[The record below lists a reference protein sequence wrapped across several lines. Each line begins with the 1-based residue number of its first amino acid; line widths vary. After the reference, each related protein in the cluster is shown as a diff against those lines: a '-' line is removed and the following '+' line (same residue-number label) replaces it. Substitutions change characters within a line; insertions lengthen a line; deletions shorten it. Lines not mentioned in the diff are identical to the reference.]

1 MTYAEPG
8 PMGLR
13 SPLLAPLARNWGL
26 ILLRG
31 VIAILFGVA
40 AVAWP
45 GITLVS
51 LIWLFA
57 AFAFADGVFSF
68 IAGVTGGAMMPR
80 WWLIVVGIAGVA
92 AAIIAAVYPEVTAIL
107 LVTFIGVWSIVR
119 GVFEIAG
126 AIAVR
131 REIDNE
137 WMLILLGALSVLFGL
152 YVVIFPG
159 AGALAIVWVIGVYAV
174 VGGIMMVGFA
184 LRLRRHHQGA

>member
-1 MTYAEPG
+1 MIPAATPAIPTTISHQRGIIEPPVTPAMTEKIPSAKAKAANSQIRETRVMPG
-8 PMGLR
+8 QATATTPNR
-13 SPLLAPLARNWGL
+13 
-26 ILLRG
+26 I
-31 VIAILFGVA
+31 
-40 AVAWP
+40 
-45 GITLVS
+45 
-51 LIWLFA
+51 
-57 AFAFADGVFSF
+57 
-68 IAGVTGGAMMPR
+68 AMMPR

-92 AAIIAAVYPEVTAIL
+92 AGIIAAVYPEVTALL

-126 AIAVR
+126 AIAIR

-159 AGALAIVWVIGVYAV
+159 AGALAIVWVIGIYAI

-184 LRLRRHHQGA
+184 LRLRRHHQRA